1 MRISNYRT
9 EPLIKL
15 LLTFGLWLFS
25 TSIRIIF
32 TNKRDKEE
40 SVRARWMTAWMGLD
54 SWSYFYIPSIET
66 VAAHHMVYHKRWN
79 THQNINN
86 GHISHPSPKFHQKA
100 AHHHRQ
106 SIEIEALAA
115 QFWWPSIYN
124 HMEQRQVGVDV
135 DKRRLTVSSKEKK
148 NVWWTHKCSA
158 PSLCPFLFH
167 LMFRLGCCL
176 CTLMRSPHSS
186 KTIGNYT
193 AMSILVRF

>member
-1 MRISNYRT
+1 
-9 EPLIKL
+9 
-15 LLTFGLWLFS
+15 
-25 TSIRIIF
+25 
-32 TNKRDKEE
+32 
-40 SVRARWMTAWMGLD
+40 MGLD

-79 THQNINN
+79 THQNNNN

-106 SIEIEALAA
+106 SIEIGARAA

-148 NVWWTHKCSA
+148 MFDGHINARHQVFAHFFFT
-158 PSLCPFLFH
+158 LCFVLVVVCVLWCGHRIHPKRSVIIRRWAFWFGFRHFNHPPFIIKYYHNSIWCAQHSNRPTIRPEAENFCKRRVMPLFQW
-167 LMFRLGCCL
+167 L
-176 CTLMRSPHSS
+176 
-186 KTIGNYT
+186 
-193 AMSILVRF
+193 